1 MDKELVMP
9 DGRRRHETLSLL
21 LTLPS
26 SFSVPRWE
34 AFETTQLAMLPSL
47 EAQPPSVPVLNALH
61 TESVRV

>member
-1 MDKELVMP
+1 MP
-9 DGRRRHETLSLL
+9 AGGRRRETMLLL
-21 LTLPS
+21 LTLP

-61 TESVRV
+61 TESMRV